1 MIKSES
7 MSLFSIY
14 SVCERDLGG
23 LSLILRRK
31 ITTRAFPIVRRSFER
46 VRKHLFGKFRRRNAH
61 YVIAEKRAAHLNW
74 SENTLVYLFIP
85 ALCPEEV
92 VVGSCGECR
101 KGTVNIAHVTVIR
114 SK

>member
-1 MIKSES
+1 MPI
-7 MSLFSIY
+7 LI
-14 SVCERDLGG
+14 
-23 LSLILRRK
+23 ILRRK
-31 ITTRAFPIVRRSFER
+31 ITTQTFAIVRRSFER
-46 VRKHLFGKFRRRNAH
+46 VRKHLFGEFRRRNAH

-74 SENTLVYLFIP
+74 SENTHVQYLFIP

-101 KGTVNIAHVTVIR
+101 NGTVNIAHVTVIR